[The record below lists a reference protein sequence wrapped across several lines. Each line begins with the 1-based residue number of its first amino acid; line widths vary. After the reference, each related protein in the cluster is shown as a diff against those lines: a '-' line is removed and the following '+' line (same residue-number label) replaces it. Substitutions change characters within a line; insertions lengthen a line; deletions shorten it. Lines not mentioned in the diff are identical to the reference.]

1 MTKTQFEAIV
11 KKTCIKANDGD
22 LRTKIQSYKK
32 MAALR
37 DEIVKGNGYFFKEA
51 VQTVRT
57 IFRFRVELFEAKENY
72 KNMPK
77 YKGNMMCDS
86 CMSKIDQNTHV
97 LFCPSYSVLREGK
110 SLNNDTDLAEY
121 LQKVIEIRSNLDI
134 NR

>member
-1 MTKTQFEAIV
+1 
-11 KKTCIKANDGD
+11 
-22 LRTKIQSYKK
+22 
-32 MAALR
+32 
-37 DEIVKGNGYFFKEA
+37 
-51 VQTVRT
+51 
-57 IFRFRVELFEAKENY
+57 
-72 KNMPK
+72 MPK

-121 LQKVIEIRSNLDI
+121 LQIVIEIRSNLDI